1 MDLLFEQRVI
11 DGKFLELLFHDFVRE
26 GPEAAG
32 YSIVKFN
39 ASNYG
44 GPFGLFGVIG
54 FFDIDFAGRPFR

>member
-1 MDLLFEQRVI
+1 MW
-11 DGKFLELLFHDFVRE
+11 E

-39 ASNYG
+39 ASNYV

-54 FFDIDFAGRPFR
+54 SFDIDFAGRPFR